1 MSCRA
6 SGTKDPLVD
15 RLDEVIGPH
24 LEKLRSE
31 LASLLAPAARSLG
44 AEAEKISQNL
54 KAPIAQLAATMDQLP
69 SSMSAFREGATAI
82 GRLGHELEVLET
94 AGDAMR
100 RGAATLSRIES
111 ALTQSA
117 VPDPQLEEIK
127 RGLDRATLAIESLS
141 SSWSSAYEKSSRTTQ
156 EQLAR
161 TMSSLKDALELINV
175 SIEQGNSLY
184 RNIVK
189 KMFDE
194 KSGGSARSDGIR
206 AA

>member
-1 MSCRA
+1 
-6 SGTKDPLVD
+6 
-15 RLDEVIGPH
+15 
-24 LEKLRSE
+24 
-31 LASLLAPAARSLG
+31 
-44 AEAEKISQNL
+44 
-54 KAPIAQLAATMDQLP
+54 
-69 SSMSAFREGATAI
+69 
-82 GRLGHELEVLET
+82 
-94 AGDAMR
+94 MR
-100 RGAATLSRIES
+100 RGAATLSRIET
-111 ALTQSA
+111 ALARSRTT
-117 VPDPQLEEIK
+117 PDPQLEEIK

-194 KSGGSARSDGIR
+194 RSRQLASRSDSVR

>member
-1 MSCRA
+1 M
-6 SGTKDPLVD
+6 
-15 RLDEVIGPH
+15 
-24 LEKLRSE
+24 
-31 LASLLAPAARSLG
+31 
-44 AEAEKISQNL
+44 
-54 KAPIAQLAATMDQLP
+54 
-69 SSMSAFREGATAI
+69 AI
-82 GRLGHELEVLET
+82 GRLGDDLQVLET
-94 AGDAMR
+94 LGEATR
-100 RGAATLSRIES
+100 RGAATLSRIEA

-117 VPDPQLEEIK
+117 VPDPQLDEIR

-141 SSWSSAYEKSSRTTQ
+141 TSWSSAYEKSSRTTQ

-194 KSGGSARSDGIR
+194 KAGGTSRSDSVR